1 MNVDRQF
8 VYDMQNAASKY
19 EHEVEKFGTN
29 GGMPRQSTIRAA
41 NEAAL
46 EGTVALANA
55 QVYAEVRQE
64 TLDYYSMLNER
75 YDVDHGDRPTD
86 EEMEQQRDSVEKAL
100 SQDQQNEHDFY
111 EAVYRVDPILTDY
124 TRDNLGQP
132 YEDFVN
138 QKRFEE
144 QEARDHELEA
154 QRAEARSMGGA
165 QSTFINKETGE
176 SYQSLTQPDEY
187 GNPREDEYGFDEFN

>member
-1 MNVDRQF
+1 MDVDRQF
-8 VYDMQNAASKY
+8 VYDMENAASKY
-19 EHEVEKFGTN
+19 EREVEKFGTN
-29 GGMPRQSTIRAA
+29 GGMPRQSTIKAA

-55 QVYAEVRQE
+55 QAYAEVRQE

-75 YDVDHGDRPTD
+75 YDVDSGDHPTD
-86 EEMEQQRDSVEKAL
+86 EDIERQRDSVDKAL

-154 QRAEARSMGGA
+154 QRAEAREMGGA
-165 QSTFINKETGE
+165 RSTFVDQKTGE
-176 SYQSLTQPDEY
+176 TYQSLISPN
-187 GNPREDEYGFDEFN
+187 GEDTKDDYGFDEFN

>member
-1 MNVDRQF
+1 MMDVDRQF
-8 VYDMQNAASKY
+8 VYDMEGAASKY
-19 EHEVEKFGTN
+19 EREVAKFGPQ
-29 GGMPRQSTIRAA
+29 GGMPRQSTIREA

-55 QVYAEVRQE
+55 QAYAEVRQE

-75 YDVDHGDRPTD
+75 YDVDSGDHPTD
-86 EEMEQQRDSVEKAL
+86 EDIERQRDSVDKAL

-154 QRAEARSMGGA
+154 QRAEAREMGGA
-165 QSTFINKETGE
+165 RSTFVDQKTGE
-176 SYQSLTQPDEY
+176 TYQSLISPN
-187 GNPREDEYGFDEFN
+187 GEDTKDDYGFDEFN

>member
-1 MNVDRQF
+1 MMDVDRQF
-8 VYDMQNAASKY
+8 VYDMENAASKY
-19 EHEVEKFGTN
+19 EREVEKFGAN
-29 GGMPRQSTIRAA
+29 GGMPRQSTIKAA

-55 QVYAEVRQE
+55 QAYAEVRQE

-75 YDVDHGDRPTD
+75 YDVDSGDHPTD
-86 EEMEQQRDSVEKAL
+86 EDIERQRDSVDKAL

-154 QRAEARSMGGA
+154 QRAEAREMGGA
-165 QSTFINKETGE
+165 RSTFVDQKTGE
-176 SYQSLTQPDEY
+176 TYQSLISPN
-187 GNPREDEYGFDEFN
+187 GEDTKDDYGFDEFN

>member
-1 MNVDRQF
+1 MDVDRQF
-8 VYDMQNAASKY
+8 VYDMENAASKY
-19 EHEVEKFGTN
+19 EREVEKFGAN
-29 GGMPRQSTIRAA
+29 GGMPRQSTIKAA

-55 QVYAEVRQE
+55 QAYAEVRQE

-75 YDVDHGDRPTD
+75 YDVDSGDHPTD
-86 EEMEQQRDSVEKAL
+86 EDIERQRDSVDKAL

-154 QRAEARSMGGA
+154 QRAEAREMGGA
-165 QSTFINKETGE
+165 RSTFVDQKTGE
-176 SYQSLTQPDEY
+176 TYQSLISPN
-187 GNPREDEYGFDEFN
+187 GEDTKDDYGFDEFN